1 MGLAR
6 TRRRLTGWLALFALA
21 LQFVVGFGH
30 VHSEDF
36 AGLVH
41 AGMARVTQGD
51 SAPAG
56 PADPDHLTCDICAAA
71 HLASTSTVPTAPA
84 LLVPIATTVI
94 ARIVTPTVRAPALV
108 VAFDARGPPQA

>member
-41 AGMARVTQGD
+41 PGVVRVSPADPG
-51 SAPAG
+51 PAG
-56 PADPDHLTCDICAAA
+56 PSDPDHLTCDICAAV
-71 HLASTSTVPTAPA
+71 HLTGTSVVPTPPA
-84 LLVPIATTVI
+84 LVLPIATPFV
-94 ARIVTPTVRAPALV
+94 APVAAPTTHAPALV

>member
-21 LQFVVGFGH
+21 LQFVVGFAH

-51 SAPAG
+51 SG
-56 PADPDHLTCDICAAA
+56 PADPDHLTCDICAAV
-71 HLASTSTVPTAPA
+71 HLTGTSAVPTPPALALPVATAAVLAPVAAPVAKAPA
-84 LLVPIATTVI
+84 ITL
-94 ARIVTPTVRAPALV
+94 
-108 VAFDARGPPQA
+108 AFDARGPPQA